1 MTDSSIKQETVVGE
15 GTEFEGAIRSE
26 CSVTVNGNLLGDVI
40 APTLIVTGTGSV
52 RGHIKVKEVKS
63 EGAIA
68 GEIDAESVDLS
79 GHVGDKT
86 TIRATSL
93 QVKLSQNGD
102 GGMLQVS
109 FENCD
114 MNIGNPAKPSIE
126 PTKPSGQNEKKK
138 KPELPSLLSTS
149 HDDALSSADIPPKE
163 SLRDF

>member
-1 MTDSSIKQETVVGE
+1 MTDSSKKQETVVGE
-15 GTEFEGAIRSE
+15 GAEFEGAIRSE
-26 CSVTVNGNLLGDVI
+26 CPVTVNGNILGDVT

-52 RGHIKVKEVKS
+52 RGHIKVTEVKS
-63 EGAIA
+63 EGEIA

-102 GGMLQVS
+102 GGMMQVS

-114 MNIGNPAKPSIE
+114 VNVGNPAKP
-126 PTKPSGQNEKKK
+126 PFKPAKPSGQDEKKK
-138 KPELPSLLSTS
+138 KPELPSLSSTS
-149 HDDALSSADIPPKE
+149 HDDAPSGADIAPKE
-163 SLRDF
+163 S